1 MQTNQYNSL
10 EDIALRKDELKA
22 QLSDES
28 EKIGTLWRELFVAQK
43 PNSKGELI
51 ANLVG
56 NAITAIDAFLLVRKL
71 MNTYGWLFGRR
82 KRK

>member
-28 EKIGTLWRELFVAQK
+28 EKIGTLWHELFVAQK

-82 KRK
+82 KKK

>member
-51 ANLVG
+51 ANLVD

-82 KRK
+82 KKK

>member
-1 MQTNQYNSL
+1 MNYSSL
-10 EDIALRKDELKA
+10 EEIQSRKDELKA

-82 KRK
+82 KKK

>member
-82 KRK
+82 NKK